1 MSTRE
6 GPAPTATS
14 AAQMTP
20 PANLRERAKALAL
33 RGVLDRVRPLA
44 YRRTAE
50 TIRCLTFHYLFPEER
65 EHATRLF
72 AALKREGDFIT
83 TAELL
88 ATLEGPARRRGRL
101 FHLSID
107 DGFEN
112 IASQAHPLL
121 RAQGIPYALM
131 VCPTFVPEP
140 GSDEAAGAGAFD
152 AFRRNARYARSLPL
166 ADWGT
171 LARLAREG
179 VEIGA
184 HTLTH
189 RQVSSLAAGELPAE
203 IAGCRAEIERRL
215 SAADGH
221 PACTSFAWPFGRLTS
236 MSEAALAVAASA
248 GYRAIFSSVRG
259 SMLPG
264 RGVPRY
270 LPRHHFEP
278 GWPIRSVVYYATR
291 AERPF
296 VPPPLV
302 TDAGARTTRQEP

>member
-1 MSTRE
+1 VTRE
-6 GPAPTATS
+6 GSLSYADS

-20 PANLRERAKALAL
+20 PAGLRARAKTLAL

-44 YRRTAE
+44 YRPATD

-88 ATLEGPARRRGRL
+88 DALDGSTRRRGRL

-107 DGFEN
+107 DGFQN
-112 IASQAHPLL
+112 IASEAHPIL
-121 RAQGIPYALM
+121 RAEGIPYALM
-131 VCPTFVPEP
+131 VCPSFVGEP
-140 GSDEAAGAGAFD
+140 PSALET
-152 AFRRNARYARSLPL
+152 FRRNARYAKPLPL
-166 ADWGT
+166 ADWDT

-179 VEIGA
+179 VEIGS

-189 RQVSSLAAGELPAE
+189 REVSRLPASE
-203 IAGCRAEIERRL
+203 IHAELATCRAVIERHL
-215 SAADGH
+215 GG
-221 PACTSFAWPFGRLTS
+221 ACTSFAWPFGRTS
-236 MSEAALAVAASA
+236 AMSEEALNVAAAS
-248 GYRAIFSSVRG
+248 GYRAVFSSVRG

-278 GWPIRSVVYYATR
+278 GWPIRTVLYYATR

-296 VPPPLV
+296 VPPALAHSMS
-302 TDAGARTTRQEP
+302 DD

>member
-1 MSTRE
+1 MSTAT
-6 GPAPTATS
+6 GASPYATS

-20 PANLRERAKALAL
+20 PANLRERAKTLAL

-44 YRRTAE
+44 YRRAGQ
-50 TIRCLTFHYLFPEER
+50 TIRCLTFHYLFRQER
-65 EHATRLF
+65 EHAARLF

-83 TAELL
+83 TDELL
-88 ATLEGPARRRGRL
+88 ATLEGPARHRGRL

-112 IASQAHPLL
+112 IAGEAHPLL
-121 RAQGIPYALM
+121 RAAGIPYALM
-131 VCPTFVPEP
+131 VCPAYVPED
-140 GSDEAAGAGAFD
+140 GSGAAVDAFEG
-152 AFRRNARYARSLPL
+152 FRRNARYDRPLPL
-166 ADWGT
+166 ADWST
-171 LARLAREG
+171 LARLSREG

-189 RQVSSLAAGELPAE
+189 RQVSSLAAHELAAE
-203 IAGCRAEIERRL
+203 ITACREAIEHRL
-215 SAADGH
+215 SEAGA
-221 PACTSFAWPFGRLTS
+221 PAACTSFAWPFGRTSS
-236 MSEAALAVAASA
+236 MSEAALGVATAS

-264 RGVPRY
+264 RGIPRY

-278 GWPIRSVVYYATR
+278 GWPIPAVLYYATR
-291 AERPF
+291 AEPVF

-302 TDAGARTTRQEP
+302 Q